1 MDDVK
6 YVLPISVVDSY
17 GKDNEWYSYN
27 RHMLLDNK
35 HHILFCFVPK
45 IGCTNLK
52 LLVFVSQ
59 GIIPRSELGKT
70 RDAVNQREL
79 EGAMFRN
86 SFISMRDKTKKE
98 VALNSYYK
106 FTMFRNPLE
115 RLASSYRSKVERF
128 PLVGRNIVAPHFNW
142 LRMDIYSSQRPKE
155 YALWKK
161 QGGKPPVNISFSDF
175 VDYWVS
181 HKIVNKVD
189 GYIDEHFLLISEMCQ
204 PCRTR
209 FDFYGNFRH
218 FERDAEVLIRKI
230 GAKTSDLRQSYYSE
244 DTSTEERM
252 KHYYSTL
259 SDEQKKALLRKMAL
273 ELEFHYTI
281 FPEERDSHKQI
292 MGSDIELPYHR
303 PQFTF

>member
-1 MDDVK
+1 
-6 YVLPISVVDSY
+6 
-17 GKDNEWYSYN
+17 
-27 RHMLLDNK
+27 MLLDNK

-59 GIIPRSELGKT
+59 GIIPRSELTKA

-86 SFISMRDKTKKE
+86 SFISMKDRKKKQI
-98 VALNSYYK
+98 ALNSYYK

-128 PLVGRNIVAPHFNW
+128 PLVGRDIAKPHFNW
-142 LRMDIYSSQRPKE
+142 LRMDIYSSQRPE
-155 YALWKK
+155 QYALWKK

-175 VDYWVS
+175 VDHWVS
-181 HKIVNKVD
+181 HKIVNAVD

-218 FERDAEVLIRKI
+218 FERDAEVLIQKI

-259 SDEQKKALLRKMAL
+259 SYKQKKALLSKMAL

-281 FPEERDSHKQI
+281 FPEERDSHKEI
-292 MGSDIELPYHR
+292 MGCDIDLPLS
-303 PQFTF
+303 